1 MFRLLFYT
9 AAFALVLA
17 TTACETANIAA
28 GVEPQH
34 TPTTYVKAN
43 DGWRLTQAQRQEVRP
58 GFDVEAL
65 ERFLGHV
72 TPELRDSLFVAFTMP
87 RGNEVQELWY
97 VGDPALQ
104 ELLEEVWAPKWDRV
118 PLTEIEADRTER
130 PGKRLAIQ
138 RRRQAAEVR
147 RTP

>member
-1 MFRLLFYT
+1 MFSPSLYT
-9 AAFALVLA
+9 AAFALVVA
-17 TTACETANIAA
+17 ASACETANIAA

-34 TPTTYVKAN
+34 TPTTYVKAD
-43 DGWRLTQAQRQEVRP
+43 DGFRLTQAQRQEVRP

-72 TPELRDSLFVAFTMP
+72 PPELRDTLFVAFRMP

-118 PLTEIEADRTER
+118 PLAEIEADRTER

-138 RRRQAAEVR
+138 RRRQAGEVS